1 LWLTYPKTIKSIGHG
16 KAYKNNMPVNKNPP
30 INFRFFKKNMQSIAV
45 LMPLIPGADA
55 IQKPCDG
62 IMIYSF
68 ATQQA
73 SSIFKEI
80 TCCKTRS
87 VFIAGGPHPSAKPE
101 ETLRFFDYVVTGEG
115 EETLPELIDVLQNN
129 GDVSSVKGIAYKNG
143 NDIVFTEKRDQVD
156 LNNYPPF
163 DPDIMLNT
171 IEITRGC
178 PYACA
183 YCQTPQLFGHNM
195 RHRSIEMISKYAK
208 FLGDV
213 RFTSPNAFAYGSDG
227 VHPRIEKI
235 ESLLCVLSPANI
247 FFGTFPSEVRPEFI
261 NDNILELIQTY
272 CKNTTINMGGQSG
285 SQRMLESIRRSHTVE
300 DIIIGAEKCI
310 DYGFTPVVDFIFGL
324 PDETEEDQ
332 LETLNLIKWLTGKGG
347 KVHSHYF
354 MPLPGTAFENS
365 MPAPLSGKVKKVMG
379 ELALLGKTTGVWD
392 KDTRT

>member
-1 LWLTYPKTIKSIGHG
+1 
-16 KAYKNNMPVNKNPP
+16 MPNNKNTP

-45 LMPLIPGADA
+45 LMPLIPGADTVK
-55 IQKPCDG
+55 QPCNG

-73 SSIFKEI
+73 SSIFQEI
-80 TCCKTRS
+80 ARCKTRS
-87 VFIAGGPHPSAKPE
+87 VFIAGGPHPSARPE
-101 ETLRFFDYVVTGEG
+101 ETLRSFDYVVTGEG

-129 GDVSSVKGIAYKNG
+129 GDISSVKGIAYKNG
-143 NDIVFTEKRDQVD
+143 NDLVFTEKRDQVD
-156 LNNYPPF
+156 LDNYPPF
-163 DPDIMLNT
+163 DPDIMNNT

-178 PYACA
+178 PFACA

-195 RHRSIEMISKYAK
+195 RHRSIDMISKYAK

-227 VHPRIEKI
+227 IHPCIEKI
-235 ESLLCVLSPANI
+235 DSLLRALSPANI

-261 NDNILELIQTY
+261 NDSILELIQEH

-285 SQRMLESIRRSHTVE
+285 SQRILKNIRRNHTVE

-310 DYGFTPVVDFIFGL
+310 DHGFTPVVDFIFGL

-332 LETLNLIKWLTGKGG
+332 LDTLNLIKWLTGKGG

-365 MPAPLSGKVKKVMG
+365 KPAPLSGKVKKIMG
-379 ELALLGKTTGVWD
+379 ELALLGKTTGVWE
-392 KDTRT
+392 KNRYRYQNSI

>member
-1 LWLTYPKTIKSIGHG
+1 
-16 KAYKNNMPVNKNPP
+16 MPVNKNPP

-55 IQKPCDG
+55 VQKPCDG

-73 SSIFKEI
+73 SSIFQEVVG
-80 TCCKTRS
+80 CAMRS
-87 VFIAGGPHPSAKPE
+87 VFIAGGPHPTAKPE

-143 NDIVFTEKRDQVD
+143 NDIIFTGKRDQINMD
-156 LNNYPPF
+156 KYPPF
-163 DPDIMLNT
+163 EPDIMLNT

-183 YCQTPQLFGHNM
+183 YCQTPQLFGHNI
-195 RHRSIEMISKYAK
+195 RHRSIDMISKYAK

-227 VHPRIEKI
+227 VRPRIEKI
-235 ESLLCVLSPANI
+235 ESLLRALSPANI

-261 NDNILELIQTY
+261 NDSILELIQTY

-285 SQRMLESIRRSHTVE
+285 SQRMLTNIRRNHTVE

-310 DYGFTPVVDFIFGL
+310 DHDFAPVVDFIFGL

-332 LETLNLIKWLTGKGG
+332 LDTLNLIKWLTGKGG

-365 MPAPLSGKVKKVMG
+365 IPALLSGKVKKVMG
-379 ELALLGKTTGVWD
+379 ALALLGKTTGVWD
-392 KDTRT
+392 QTHTNSGSLF

>member
-1 LWLTYPKTIKSIGHG
+1 
-16 KAYKNNMPVNKNPP
+16 MPDNENPP

-55 IQKPCDG
+55 VQKPCDG

-73 SSIFKEI
+73 ASIFKEI
-80 TCCKTRS
+80 ACCKTRS

-101 ETLRFFDYVVTGEG
+101 ETLRYFDYVVTGEG
-115 EETLPELIDVLQNN
+115 EETLPELINVLQNN
-129 GDVSSVKGIAYKNG
+129 GDVYSVKGIAYKNG
-143 NDIVFTEKRDQVD
+143 NDIVLTEKRGQVD
-156 LNNYPPF
+156 LDNYPPF
-163 DPDIMLNT
+163 DRDIMLNT
-171 IEITRGC
+171 IEMTRGC

-195 RHRSIEMISKYAK
+195 RHRSIDIISRYAK
-208 FLGDV
+208 SLKDV

-227 VHPRIEKI
+227 VHPRIDKI
-235 ESLLCVLSPANI
+235 ESLLRALSPANI

-300 DIIIGAEKCI
+300 DIFIGAEKCI
-310 DYGFTPVVDFIFGL
+310 DHGFTPVVDFIFGL
-324 PDETEEDQ
+324 PGETEEDQ
-332 LETLNLIKWLTGKGG
+332 LDTLNLIKWLTGKGG

-354 MPLPGTAFENS
+354 MPLPGTPFENS
-365 MPAPLSGKVKKVMG
+365 RPAPLSGKVKKVMG
-379 ELALLGKTTGVWD
+379 ELALIGKTTGVWD
-392 KDTRT
+392 QTHTNSGSLF

>member
-1 LWLTYPKTIKSIGHG
+1 
-16 KAYKNNMPVNKNPP
+16 MPDNKNTP

-55 IQKPCDG
+55 VQKPCDG

-73 SSIFKEI
+73 PSIFQEI
-80 TCCKTRS
+80 ACCKTRS
-87 VFIAGGPHPSAKPE
+87 VFIAGGPHPTAKPE
-101 ETLRFFDYVVTGEG
+101 ETLRSFDYVVAGEG

-143 NDIVFTEKRDQVD
+143 NDIVVTEKRDHVD
-156 LNNYPPF
+156 LDNYPPF
-163 DPDIMLNT
+163 DPDIMLNP

-178 PYACA
+178 PFACA

-195 RHRSIEMISKYAK
+195 RHRSIDMISRYAK

-235 ESLLCVLSPANI
+235 ESLLSALSPANI

-261 NDNILELIQTY
+261 NDRILELIQDH

-285 SQRMLESIRRSHTVE
+285 SQRMLTNMRRIHTVE

-310 DYGFTPVVDFIFGL
+310 DHGFTPVVDFIFGL

-332 LETLNLIKWLTGKGG
+332 LDTLNLIKWLTGKGG

-354 MPLPGTAFENS
+354 MPLPGTPFENS
-365 MPAPLSGKVKKVMG
+365 MPAPLSIKVKKVMG
-379 ELALLGKTTGVWD
+379 ELALLGKTTGVWE
-392 KDTRT
+392 KDR

>member
-1 LWLTYPKTIKSIGHG
+1 
-16 KAYKNNMPVNKNPP
+16 MPDNKNSP

-45 LMPLIPGADA
+45 LRPLIQGAY
-55 IQKPCDG
+55 IVKQPCDG

-73 SSIFKEI
+73 SSIFQELAR
-80 TCCKTRS
+80 CKTRS

-129 GDVSSVKGIAYKNG
+129 GDVSTIMGIAYKNG
-143 NDIVFTEKRDQVD
+143 KEVVFTEKRDQVD
-156 LNNYPPF
+156 LDNYPPF
-163 DPDIMLNT
+163 NPDIMLNT

-178 PYACA
+178 PFACA

-195 RHRSIEMISKYAK
+195 RHRSIDMISKYAK
-208 FLGDV
+208 LLGDV

-227 VHPRIEKI
+227 VHQRIEKI
-235 ESLLCVLSPANI
+235 ESLLRALSPANI

-261 NDNILELIQTY
+261 TDSILELIQDH

-285 SQRMLESIRRSHTVE
+285 SQRILTNIRRNHTVE
-300 DIIIGAEKCI
+300 DIIIGAEKCL
-310 DYGFTPVVDFIFGL
+310 DHGFTPVVDFIFGL

-332 LETLNLIKWLTGKGG
+332 LETLNLIKWLTVKGG

-365 MPAPLSGKVKKVMG
+365 IPAPLSGKVKKIMG
-379 ELALLGKTTGVWD
+379 ELALLGKNTGVWD
-392 KDTRT
+392 RDTKTQIKA

>member
-1 LWLTYPKTIKSIGHG
+1 
-16 KAYKNNMPVNKNPP
+16 MPGNKNPP

-62 IMIYSF
+62 MMIYSF

-73 SSIFKEI
+73 PSIFQEI
-80 TCCKTRS
+80 ARCTMRS

-101 ETLRFFDYVVTGEG
+101 ETLRFFDYVVIGEG
-115 EETLPELIDVLQNN
+115 EETLPELIDVLQNK

-143 NDIVFTEKRDQVD
+143 NDIVLTEKRGQVD
-156 LNNYPPF
+156 LNKYPPF

-178 PYACA
+178 IFACA

-235 ESLLCVLSPANI
+235 ESLLRALSPANI

-261 NDNILELIQTY
+261 NDSFLELIQTY
-272 CKNTTINMGGQSG
+272 CKNTTINIGGQSG
-285 SQRMLESIRRSHTVE
+285 SQRMLTHIRRNHTVE

-310 DYGFTPVVDFIFGL
+310 DHGFTPVVDFIFGL

-332 LETLNLIKWLTGKGG
+332 LDTLNLIKWLTGKGG

-365 MPAPLSGKVKKVMG
+365 MPAPLSRKVKKLMG

-392 KDTRT
+392 KDTRTQIRV

>member
-1 LWLTYPKTIKSIGHG
+1 MLY
-16 KAYKNNMPVNKNPP
+16 NKNLP

-45 LMPLIPGADA
+45 LMPLIPGADIA
-55 IQKPCDG
+55 KQPCDG

-73 SSIFKEI
+73 SSIFQEI
-80 TCCKTRS
+80 ECCKTRS

-101 ETLRFFDYVVTGEG
+101 ETLRSFDYVVIGEG

-143 NDIVFTEKRDQVD
+143 NDIVFTEERAQVD
-156 LNNYPPF
+156 LDNYPPF
-163 DPDIMLNT
+163 DPDIMHNT

-178 PYACA
+178 PFACA

-195 RHRSIEMISKYAK
+195 RHRSIDIILRYAK

-213 RFTSPNAFAYGSDG
+213 RFTSPNAFAYGSNG
-227 VHPRIEKI
+227 LHPRIEKI
-235 ESLLCVLSPANI
+235 ESLLRALSPANI
-247 FFGTFPSEVRPEFI
+247 YFGTFPSEVRPEFI
-261 NDNILELIQTY
+261 NDSILELIQDH

-285 SQRMLESIRRSHTVE
+285 SQRMLESIRRKHTVK

-310 DYGFTPVVDFIFGL
+310 DHGFTPVVDFIFGL
-324 PDETEEDQ
+324 PGETEVDQ

-365 MPAPLSGKVKKVMG
+365 MPAPLSVKVKKVMG

-392 KDTRT
+392 QIHTNSGIQR

>member
-1 LWLTYPKTIKSIGHG
+1 MHC
-16 KAYKNNMPVNKNPP
+16 NKNSP

-45 LMPLIPGADA
+45 LMPLIPGAD
-55 IQKPCDG
+55 IVTKPCDS

-73 SSIFKEI
+73 SSIFQEI
-80 TCCKTRS
+80 ACSKTRS

-101 ETLRFFDYVVTGEG
+101 DTLRFFDYVVIGEG
-115 EETLPELIDVLQNN
+115 EETLPELIDVIQNN

-143 NDIVFTEKRDQVD
+143 NDIVFTEKRAQVVLD
-156 LNNYPPF
+156 SYTPF
-163 DPDIMLNT
+163 DPDIMHNT

-195 RHRSIEMISKYAK
+195 RHRSIDMISKYAK

-235 ESLLCVLSPANI
+235 ESLLRVLSPANI

-261 NDNILELIQTY
+261 NDSILELIQTY

-285 SQRMLESIRRSHTVE
+285 SPRMLESIRRNHTVE

-310 DYGFTPVVDFIFGL
+310 DHDFTPVVDFIFGL

-354 MPLPGTAFENS
+354 MPLPGTAFEYS
-365 MPAPLSGKVKKVMG
+365 MPAPLSKKVKK
-379 ELALLGKTTGVWD
+379 
-392 KDTRT
+392 R